1 MTDGMPRMTE
11 NDPTPVTDPTDAR
24 ERRPWVPPTLTSRPL
39 YEQLATTCPLRFQ
52 TGKPS

>member
-1 MTDGMPRMTE
+1 MSEPEQNPESERPSE
-11 NDPTPVTDPTDAR
+11 TPA
-24 ERRPWVPPTLTSRPL
+24 RRPWVAPTLVSRPL

>member
-1 MTDGMPRMTE
+1 MPSISE
-11 NDPTPVTDPTDAR
+11 HDQTPVTDQTIEAPA
-24 ERRPWVPPTLTSRPL
+24 RRPWLVPTLVSRPL

>member
-1 MTDGMPRMTE
+1 MSESEKPSVV
-11 NDPTPVTDPTDAR
+11 PPPAV
-24 ERRPWVPPTLTSRPL
+24 RRPWVAPAITSRPL